1 MNGIPVDIVTTLRDA
16 VANIDVSADSLA
28 ITRAEASNQVVP
40 MPPSADQGQRVPEPH
55 DQYERKA

>member
-16 VANIDVSADSLA
+16 VVNIDVSADSLA
-28 ITRAEASNQVVP
+28 ITKAEASNQVVP
-40 MPPSADQGQRVPEPH
+40 MPPSTDQGQRVPEPD